1 MASDSKSGGRDES
14 NEPGT
19 GRRKIT
25 PKKQGKPKIEPD
37 KTQKP
42 GHPKEDK

>member
-1 MASDSKSGGRDES
+1 MSKSGGRDDS
-14 NEPGT
+14 NEVGS

-37 KTQKP
+37 ATEKTKP
-42 GHPKEDK
+42 PTEKKGK